1 MAHKQRIVF
10 KAMMYLKLQR
20 VIVAVSLLFFV
31 LLFGGCE
38 SNEGKAGH
46 IKGEVAK
53 TPAEMKKDKLL
64 KEIDRKFENPRA
76 HFELGQLYQ
85 ADSLWSQAEHEYSVA
100 LSFEPAYRKAQA
112 ALVKVLIG
120 GGDLAKAQIYADIYA
135 AQVANSATEAL
146 KLGLAFQ
153 EQGLEDYAMGC
164 YREALQLAPN
174 SAKINRQIGYYYL
187 NKGDRESAKA
197 YLSRSFQ
204 LDPLQPEVAGELGRL
219 GVVVTVPRKTVSD
232 TKQLDQMVEQ
242 ADKKHEIESEP

>member
-1 MAHKQRIVF
+1 MAHKQEFIFEVTRR
-10 KAMMYLKLQR
+10 LKLR
-20 VIVAVSLLFFV
+20 PIIVTVPFLFFALLFW
-31 LLFGGCE
+31 GCE
-38 SNEGKAGH
+38 SNGGKAGQ

-53 TPAEMKKDKLL
+53 TPAEKKKDELL
-64 KEIDRKFENPRA
+64 KEIDHKFENPQA

-85 ADSLWSQAEHEYSVA
+85 ADSLWSQAEHEYNVT
-100 LSFEPAYRKAQA
+100 LSFEPAHRKAQA

-120 GGDLAKAQIYADIYA
+120 GGDSAKAQIYADIYT

-153 EQGLEDYAMGC
+153 EQGLNEYAFSC
-164 YREALQLAPN
+164 YRQAIQLAPN

-187 NKGDRESAKA
+187 NTGDKKQAQA

-219 GVVVTVPRKTVSD
+219 GVVVTVPRKTASN

-242 ADKKHEIESEP
+242 ADKERKP